1 MEELYIDF
9 YRGKDEEAFL
19 TRYKDKIGSLT
30 EDEIDELFAK
40 IADQIDQDVKTEE
53 HELGD
58 EYYYQG
64 VRVGRSDFNEKHNL
78 YLFED

>member
-9 YRGKDEEAFL
+9 YRGRDEEAFL
-19 TRYKDKIGSLT
+19 MRYKDKVGSLT
-30 EDEIDELFAK
+30 EEEIDELFAK
-40 IADQIDQDVKTEE
+40 IADQIDEDIKNDK
-53 HELGD
+53 HELGKD
-58 EYYYQG
+58 YHYQG